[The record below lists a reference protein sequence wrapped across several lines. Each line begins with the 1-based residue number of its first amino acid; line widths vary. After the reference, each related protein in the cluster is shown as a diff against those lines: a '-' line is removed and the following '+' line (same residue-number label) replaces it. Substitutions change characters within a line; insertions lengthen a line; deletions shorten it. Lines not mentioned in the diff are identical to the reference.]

1 MTSNKGTRASATA
14 TMATALL
21 LTSSGMAVADVPQN
35 VPNSGASH
43 NCVATSS
50 GVLYFRE
57 NGIRLGRDVSN
68 LPRTAAS
75 ESTSREHSGR
85 PADGGGPLQRTRV
98 GVAGMP
104 VRRAYGALAAR
115 ARS

>member
-1 MTSNKGTRASATA
+1 MTSNKGTRAWATA

-57 NGIRLGRDVSN
+57 NGIRLGRDVSKFA
-68 LPRTAAS
+68 PHGGQ
-75 ESTSREHSGR
+75 REYV
-85 PADGGGPLQRTRV
+85 Q
-98 GVAGMP
+98 
-104 VRRAYGALAAR
+104 GALR
-115 ARS
+115 KTC